1 MQNRDF
7 DALDILWLFAPQ
19 DSDQVEDP
27 QWDSSIS
34 IVFTN
39 ALKGVDPVIF
49 GSASVVDDACRKRQ
63 LWSPEA
69 PNWFPG
75 GADDTALALVRVCV
89 IQVDCLDVQLS
100 RVARQPG

>member
-69 PNWFPG
+69 PNGFPG